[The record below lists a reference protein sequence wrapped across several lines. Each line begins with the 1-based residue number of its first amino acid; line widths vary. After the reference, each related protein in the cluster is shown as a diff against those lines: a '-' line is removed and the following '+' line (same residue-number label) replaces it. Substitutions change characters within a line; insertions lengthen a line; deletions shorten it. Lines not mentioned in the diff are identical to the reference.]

1 MNEACKTSGTMKR
14 QNLRIMGIE
23 GEEIQT
29 KGTYNL
35 VNRII
40 AKVSYP
46 WERESYLG
54 AGCLQN
60 TKPLGPK
67 KKNSQTYC
75 NPNTQYSEQIKNTE
89 SWKRKKINHM

>member
-1 MNEACKTSGTMKR
+1 VNRAEQFENRVLVTEDKLEENMNEACKTSGTMKR

-46 WERESYLG
+46 
-54 AGCLQN
+54 
-60 TKPLGPK
+60 
-67 KKNSQTYC
+67 
-75 NPNTQYSEQIKNTE
+75 
-89 SWKRKKINHM
+89 